1 MKNNYQLLDQDSDA
15 EFRNIARSTQINYYE
30 ALGRNIVYEIK
41 DYGKQGKLHWKQRR
55 HLDPEHERRLRQL
68 LALTIYG
75 SPMDIMTSE
84 NDDIEP
90 LLDAEAQ
97 LNMYQTNQ
105 QKQVMK
111 LAKCILGCAL
121 RGTEDHLKFS
131 RVLLSI
137 MPLDIRSG
145 DKMSHQI
152 VLKVHYTKR
161 RRSNRK
167 PVEKHKFVDSQGR
180 VYGNFRDFLD
190 HNTLPR
196 CLIAYMEDGQ
206 LKLEKSVAHRY
217 KLLRKILLVADVAST
232 ALGVIGGIA
241 TVVSPTPAIL
251 FVAGIIGAASSIY
264 LVARSIEPLLDN
276 VRTAVSVGSC
286 LIAVNVISAKDFV
299 HAILSFGSISTICG
313 VFVSI
318 GSCLLAEKIIV
329 AQLAEKAAKHFGSQD
344 ALIVDIP
351 RDTVDMIALAE
362 TKELLPHRTVVGSLS
377 VGDVVSI
384 INQILDTAGGLSYIS
399 AIRHHCEGHAVKR
412 KLLSKLLK
420 HLSTLMFIFHNI
432 IVPTE
437 TIAHLLVIFQDQNR
451 CKSNTNHR
459 YSDVDILDS
468 LYHLVR
474 ESYNLA
480 YRNNER
486 PLIDLTENL
495 QLIQQI
501 RLRALNIRRGY

>member
-1 MKNNYQLLDQDSDA
+1 MKNNYQLLDQDSEA
-15 EFRNIARSTQINYYE
+15 EFRNIARGTQINYYE

-84 NDDIEP
+84 NDDQKHT
-90 LLDAEAQ
+90 Q
-97 LNMYQTNQ
+97 LVYTN
-105 QKQVMK
+105 
-111 LAKCILGCAL
+111 ILSY
-121 RGTEDHLKFS
+121 HLP
-131 RVLLSI
+131 I
-137 MPLDIRSG
+137 
-145 DKMSHQI
+145 
-152 VLKVHYTKR
+152 
-161 RRSNRK
+161 
-167 PVEKHKFVDSQGR
+167 
-180 VYGNFRDFLD
+180 
-190 HNTLPR
+190 
-196 CLIAYMEDGQ
+196 
-206 LKLEKSVAHRY
+206 
-217 KLLRKILLVADVAST
+217 T

-276 VRTAVSVGSC
+276 VRHRQPIAAFKNCENAFSWIGIIIGIFGTAVSVGSC

-384 INQILDTAGGLSYIS
+384 INQILDTEGGLSYIS
-399 AIRHHCEGHAVKR
+399 AFRHHFEGYACKR
-412 KLLSKLLK
+412 KLLNKLLK
-420 HLSTLMFIFHNI
+420 HLSTLMSIFHNI

-451 CKSNTNHR
+451 CKSNTNHG